1 MSGYEPTHGPGGSG
15 GSVSPF
21 SNPSGEHPPGQGP
34 SFKTNVHR
42 QKTKRWVNAKS
53 YSYDGDDW
61 GDCGDEYDDEPEPA
75 IPALP
80 NQAAAVLPQNTQENR
95 QETGDERPTLG
106 NSGEQEP
113 PSKQLPF
120 IRPADIYKR
129 MQEEKQ
135 KKINEHEL
143 EQKEAD
149 QSISPSQPQ
158 PQPIHDTSGDS
169 PEAAVTPDQ
178 RDGASRMQ
186 KVPQNHNAQQV
197 HDQNRELPIDTQE
210 SKSGSPEENASIR
223 EPDSSTAR
231 PGLQPVAGLP
241 DSPMGASGLHD
252 KENVQRIQENQE
264 QQPASDASPLQH
276 NTSIG
281 FRSVVHQAFDA
292 PPQTPSTPAGS
303 ILRSDSGST
312 SIISPIIKPNTSS
325 VFENGRGVVADQTPT
340 IAEEPAEFKPGHR
353 RSMTPPY
360 SGYAPA
366 RRTVVESDVHP
377 AESQLGDLSE
387 GPDGPSE
394 ASPAGVRGG
403 LEPCLASPTKSDP
416 STPKSTTTPQPSVP
430 ESWPAVS
437 EQNPQPTSSSGTESA
452 YSNLSSARPDVIEL
466 SEAPPPSSP
475 MVHDPHM
482 PAALNVATDKRNSEI
497 IVIAPS
503 RENLSPPAT
512 EITSQDFNDRLRDE
526 IIQSLTPR
534 ASMVIQ
540 EDVQSANAPGSSL
553 EANAQTQHESTL
565 IPSKCESFWNE
576 SGDTSSDI
584 TQPIQL
590 HTASHSDIFP
600 NSSGV
605 ETIPVAVSFP
615 VPETGSSPVDQQS
628 PASKLKKR
636 FSWEEPSADGNEE
649 SQKLSINPATSEK
662 STQSPLDSSTPTG
675 SERRSG
681 DFDQQPDYS
690 PNDPNGSE
698 TTPIQIST
706 EQGPSS
712 AQSDDVPS
720 TYLASGDPSSSPMQT
735 TSQPPGAEDH
745 KLTTFRQIMAMTTTA
760 EKVKAFQQ
768 TREKFAGMDTGLA
781 AWIQATADSHPDH
794 AGLVQRNGTLP
805 PGTTL
810 THRNTIPRNKFPKLS
825 SLGSISLQTSHLE
838 GSPTTPGH
846 TRRAS
851 GSQLAAKMH
860 SQQVQAKGK
869 DLLHSA
875 GVLGGKAGGAAKG
888 LFAKG
893 RSKFRHNSGSTDKV
907 NAHGAPTQPR
917 PNSTPSFD
925 GLQSVAG
932 TVPDGQVSKL
942 NPRLLSL
949 KLDPSTFSSDM
960 RTAWEAPRASPSSPK
975 TEIAGPDCETLSE
988 SGKRVSYVSSSPPGS
1003 RSQKSVHNA
1012 ASSETGGWE
1021 STSTGRDPY
1030 TARESDNDLKIDTP
1044 VETGNK
1050 PPSTPEIKRETAN
1063 EEAHGEF
1070 QEDAGEETREDAYQ
1084 EPQPLS
1090 PSIDGQNL
1098 LISAGLST
1106 DRRGSSTNVSD
1117 DDSGSIGP
1125 PVEEA
1130 RAIQVIG
1137 RKANVI
1143 QSELRAFSS
1152 RIIEVGRSWDS
1163 STGRTPKL
1171 ARVDVRGGSPASN
1184 ERRGDP
1190 LSPRTTASAPV
1201 EGHGE
1206 PPALQTPKGASV
1218 EEDGESALPQLSKS
1232 DLTGGHGELL
1242 SLKTTLSAP
1251 VKGLGE
1257 SQPQQPSKSA
1267 LVEEH
1272 TELSHSPPTG
1282 TTGHEFSSSSQ
1293 FPSPIAPTHENVVQN
1308 VQSHTA
1314 EGENVHTPRVISLRL
1329 EQNKDATRVVP
1340 SANLASAKVDE
1351 NVQSVS
1357 TNADDISVSPRSPA
1371 PQSPTSNKA
1380 KALPS
1385 LPGLSRGSSVDVP
1398 EGHEPLDTT
1407 TISSRHSSRAT
1418 VHDQTQPDTV
1428 KSVRAHDNI
1437 PDANAAAHPA
1447 AKPDSTTQHQFRKDQ
1462 PWTNNSNGT
1471 LPAESSVQ
1479 PPFLTRH
1486 PSQPSISPQER
1497 QADQQTIPIT
1507 DSRSSV
1513 QLYRENLPRGNYLS
1527 KPATLQEEP
1536 RPGSAIAGFM
1546 SKAHFSRH
1554 AERRGST
1561 TGQASERSRSSR
1573 FQSFRADSDNSK
1585 PRSVAGVESAP
1596 WKRAASDPN
1605 TGSLGNKMRF
1615 STKFFL
1621 GHSRLSHMDD
1631 EPKKKKSR
1639 VGGLFSRHSKTA
1651 DPPKTAS
1658 NLSFAPNQY
1667 EVEITAGLQPQ
1678 PHPSGH
1684 LNTMLQVH
1692 EQQQTI
1698 QPHIL
1703 TNQGQQPDR
1712 LYQALGSKSIEP
1724 SAVGGNGHQVSQHGG
1739 LGSVAPQ
1746 PPSTGQDTSPRRGS
1760 QPGNSQPYTG
1770 HLHVRS
1776 QSPMSFTQFQ
1786 SGYGARTDGSVP
1798 LTRIGTTGIDPTQY
1812 PLPNFAAKSA
1822 VISPQAEVPQHP
1834 HPKNHN
1840 NSQLVDVRSTSL
1852 VQISNTRSSAPVN
1865 GTFSPNKHASFAPM
1879 LDFSTQMEPV
1889 ELPVPGD
1896 DSSEEIVMSS
1906 TTYPGQEWQPEF
1918 YAD

>member
-1 MSGYEPTHGPGGSG
+1 MSGYEPTHGPGGRSD

-53 YSYDGDDW
+53 YAYDGDDW
-61 GDCGDEYDDEPEPA
+61 GDCGDIYDDEPEPA

-135 KKINEHEL
+135 RKIDEHEL

-149 QSISPSQPQ
+149 QSITPSQPL

-178 RDGASRMQ
+178 RDSALRMQ
-186 KVPQNHNAQQV
+186 KAPQNPNAQQV

-210 SKSGSPEENASIR
+210 NKSGSPEENASIR
-223 EPDSSTAR
+223 KPDSSTAR
-231 PGLQPVAGLP
+231 PGIQPVAGLP
-241 DSPMGASGLHD
+241 GSPTGASGLQD
-252 KENVQRIQENQE
+252 KENVQPTQENQE
-264 QQPASDASPLQH
+264 QQPAADASPLQH

-292 PPQTPSTPAGS
+292 PTQTPSTPAGS

-312 SIISPIIKPNTSS
+312 SIVSPIIKPNTSS
-325 VFENGRGVVADQTPT
+325 VFENGRGVAADQTPT
-340 IAEEPAEFKPGHR
+340 IVEEPAELKPGHR
-353 RSMTPPY
+353 RSMTPPPY
-360 SGYAPA
+360 SGNAPA
-366 RRTVVESDVHP
+366 RRPVVESEVDP

-394 ASPAGVRGG
+394 ASPAGVHAG
-403 LEPCLASPTKSDP
+403 LEPSLASPTKSDP

-437 EQNPQPTSSSGTESA
+437 EQNPLPTSSSGTESA

-466 SEAPPPSSP
+466 SEAPPSSP
-475 MVHDPHM
+475 RAHDPHM
-482 PAALNVATDKRNSEI
+482 PAALNVETDKRNSEI

-503 RENLSPPAT
+503 RENISPPAT

-534 ASMVIQ
+534 ASIVIQ

-553 EANAQTQHESTL
+553 EANAQSQHKSIM

-576 SGDTSSDI
+576 SGDTSSDK
-584 TQPIQL
+584 TQPIPL
-590 HTASHSDIFP
+590 YTAPHSDILP

-605 ETIPVAVSFP
+605 ETTPVAVSFP
-615 VPETGSSPVDQQS
+615 VPETGSSPVNQQS
-628 PASKLKKR
+628 PASKLFKR

-649 SQKLSINPATSEK
+649 SQQLSINPATSEK

-681 DFDQQPDYS
+681 DFDQQPDHS

-698 TTPIQIST
+698 TTPIQIPT
-706 EQGPSS
+706 EQEPSS
-712 AQSDDVPS
+712 VQSDDVPS
-720 TYLASGDPSSSPMQT
+720 AYLASGDPSSSPVQT

-745 KLTTFRQIMAMTTTA
+745 KLPTFRQIMAMTTTA

-781 AWIQATADSHPDH
+781 AWIQATADSYPDH

-805 PGTTL
+805 AGTTL

-893 RSKFRHNSGSTDKV
+893 RSKLRHNSGSTDKV

-925 GLQSVAG
+925 GPQSVAG
-932 TVPDGQVSKL
+932 TVHDGQVSKL

-960 RTAWEAPRASPSSPK
+960 RTAWKAPQASPSSPK
-975 TEIAGPDCETLSE
+975 TVIAGPDYETLSE

-1003 RSQKSVHNA
+1003 RSQKSVHNVA
-1012 ASSETGGWE
+1012 GSETGGWE

-1030 TARESDNDLKIDTP
+1030 TARESDSDLKIDTP

-1050 PPSTPEIKRETAN
+1050 PPSTPETAN

-1070 QEDAGEETREDAYQ
+1070 QEDTQEVTREDADQ
-1084 EPQPLS
+1084 EPQPIS
-1090 PSIDGQNL
+1090 PSIDGQSL

-1152 RIIEVGRSWDS
+1152 RIIEVGRSWNS
-1163 STGRTPKL
+1163 STGRTPRL
-1171 ARVDVRGGSPASN
+1171 APVDGRGGSPASN
-1184 ERRGDP
+1184 ERQGDP
-1190 LSPRTTASAPV
+1190 LSPRTTASVPV
-1201 EGHGE
+1201 EGYGE
-1206 PPALQTPKGASV
+1206 PPASQTPKAASV
-1218 EEDGESALPQLSKS
+1218 EEYGESALPQPSKS
-1232 DLTGGHGELL
+1232 DLTEGQGVLP
-1242 SLKTTLSAP
+1242 SLQTTLSAP

-1257 SQPQQPSKSA
+1257 SQPPQPSKSA
-1267 LVEEH
+1267 LVEEP

-1282 TTGHEFSSSSQ
+1282 TIGHEYSSSSQ
-1293 FPSPIAPTHENVVQN
+1293 FPPPIAPTHENVVQN

-1314 EGENVHTPRVISLRL
+1314 EGENVHPSEL
-1329 EQNKDATRVVP
+1329 EQNKDATRVVS
-1340 SANLASAKVDE
+1340 SASLASAKVDE

-1357 TNADDISVSPRSPA
+1357 TNADDISVSPRSPP
-1371 PQSPTSNKA
+1371 PQSPTATKA

-1385 LPGLSRGSSVDVP
+1385 LPGLSRGSSADVP

-1407 TISSRHSSRAT
+1407 TISSKHSSRAT
-1418 VHDQTQPDTV
+1418 VHDQTQPETV

-1447 AKPDSTTQHQFRKDQ
+1447 AMPDSTTQHQFRKYQ

-1497 QADQQTIPIT
+1497 LADQQTIPIT

-1513 QLYRENLPRGNYLS
+1513 QLYREYLPRGNYLS

-1561 TGQASERSRSSR
+1561 TGQANERSWSSR

-1585 PRSVAGVESAP
+1585 PRSVAAAEPVP

-1605 TGSLGNKMRF
+1605 TGSPGNKMRF

-1631 EPKKKKSR
+1631 ELKKKKSR

-1651 DPPKTAS
+1651 DPLKAAS

-1667 EVEITAGLQPQ
+1667 EVEITAGSQPQ
-1678 PHPSGH
+1678 PHLSGH
-1684 LNTMLQVH
+1684 PKTMLQIH
-1692 EQQQTI
+1692 EQQQTV

-1703 TNQGQQPDR
+1703 TNQGQQADR
-1712 LYQALGSKSIEP
+1712 LYQALGSSSIKP
-1724 SAVGGNGHQVSQHGG
+1724 STISRNGHQVSQHGG
-1739 LGSVAPQ
+1739 LGLEAPQ

-1770 HLHVRS
+1770 YLHVRS

-1786 SGYGARTDGSVP
+1786 SRYGARTDGSVP
-1798 LTRIGTTGIDPTQY
+1798 LTRIGTTDIDPTQY
-1812 PLPNFAAKSA
+1812 PLPNSAAKST

-1834 HPKNHN
+1834 HPKNHS

-1852 VQISNTRSSAPVN
+1852 VQISKTRSSAPVN
-1865 GTFSPNKHASFAPM
+1865 GTFSSNKHASLAPM

-1918 YAD
+1918 YADE